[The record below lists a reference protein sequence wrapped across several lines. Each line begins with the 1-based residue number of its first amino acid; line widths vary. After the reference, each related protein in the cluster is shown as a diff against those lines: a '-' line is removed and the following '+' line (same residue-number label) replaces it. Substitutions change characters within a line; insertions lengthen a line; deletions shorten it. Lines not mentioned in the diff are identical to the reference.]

1 LYFAPHLQPSE
12 PIVKRPSPK
21 RPRESRKTESRA
33 AALKPT
39 PGQHTIREILSQPA
53 MWAETD
59 ANLASEG
66 TLDRLAT
73 QFTANEPWLF
83 VACGSSYYLAQL
95 VSAIWSRN
103 FSLQCAV
110 VPASEFLFAPE
121 EVLRSTG
128 ATQVV
133 FVSRSGE
140 TTEVI
145 RAAEILQRRSDI
157 RSLGVT
163 CNAASPF
170 EALCTRTFTLPWADE
185 KSTVMTRSFTSMLL
199 AFQRLGARLRGDRA
213 LPAALDQLPQLAQP
227 WLDLN
232 ADKIRKFASKR
243 RFADFVFLGQGA
255 HYWLAQEAALKVT
268 EMSASYAQAYHTLE
282 FRHGPRSI
290 AGPDTLITF
299 FISDAAQA
307 EESLLVRE
315 LKALRAVN
323 LVIVNRATA
332 ELKAASDLLV
342 ELNLGGPE
350 FARFAVAAIPAHI
363 LGTAAGLRK
372 SLDPDSP
379 KNLTRA
385 VVLGNSSA
393 TSKIAAR
400 PKNKLSS
407 AGPAGSRIE
416 ALTRKAGA
424 RV

>member
-1 LYFAPHLQPSE
+1 
-12 PIVKRPSPK
+12 VKTP
-21 RPRESRKTESRA
+21 SRKPYPKSRQPKSRA
-33 AALKPT
+33 AARLV
-39 PGQHTIREILSQPA
+39 PGQHTLREILSQPA

-66 TLDRLAT
+66 TIDRLAT

-83 VACGSSYYLAQL
+83 VACGSSYYLSQL

-103 FSLQCAV
+103 FSLRCAV

-121 EVLRSTG
+121 ELLRASR

-145 RAAEILQRRSDI
+145 RAAEILQRHSNI

-199 AFQRLGARLRGDRA
+199 SFQRLGARLRSDNA
-213 LPAALDQLPQLAQP
+213 LSAALDQLPQAAEP
-227 WLDLN
+227 WLDAN
-232 ADKIRKFASKR
+232 ADRIRKFASQR

-299 FISDAAQA
+299 FISDAAEA
-307 EESLLVRE
+307 EETLLVRE
-315 LKALRAVN
+315 LKALDAVN
-323 LVIVNRATA
+323 LVVVNRATT
-332 ELKAASDLLV
+332 ELQAHSDLLV
-342 ELNLGGPE
+342 ELNLSGPE
-350 FARFAVAAIPAHI
+350 FARFALAAIPAHL
-363 LGTAAGLRK
+363 LGTAVGLRK
-372 SLDPDSP
+372 GLDPDAP

-385 VVLGNSSA
+385 VVLGNSADA
-393 TSKIAAR
+393 TKITAR
-400 PKNKLSS
+400 TKASS
-407 AGPAGSRIE
+407 AAGRSARNSGAPLARNAGGPA
-416 ALTRKAGA
+416 
-424 RV
+424 

>member
-1 LYFAPHLQPSE
+1 
-12 PIVKRPSPK
+12 
-21 RPRESRKTESRA
+21 
-33 AALKPT
+33 
-39 PGQHTIREILSQPA
+39 

-59 ANLASEG
+59 ANLASAG
-66 TLDRLAT
+66 TIDRLAA

-83 VACGSSYYLAQL
+83 VACGSSYYLSQL

-103 FSLQCAV
+103 FALRCAV

-185 KSTVMTRSFTSMLL
+185 KSTVMTRSFTSILL
-199 AFQRLGARLRGDRA
+199 AFQRLGARLCGDRA
-213 LPAALDQLPQLAQP
+213 LPAALDRLAQVAQP

-350 FARFAVAAIPAHI
+350 FARFVVAAIPAHI

-372 SLDPDSP
+372 GLDPDSP

-385 VVLGNSSA
+385 VVLGDSTDGTKITARTRAQSA
-393 TSKIAAR
+393 PAKAAR
-400 PKNKLSS
+400 NSGEPLARN
-407 AGPAGSRIE
+407 AGPA
-416 ALTRKAGA
+416 
-424 RV
+424 

>member
-1 LYFAPHLQPSE
+1 M
-12 PIVKRPSPK
+12 KRPSHK
-21 RPRESRKTESRA
+21 RPRKSRKAESRA
-33 AALKPT
+33 AAARLA

-66 TLDRLAT
+66 TIDRLAT

-83 VACGSSYYLAQL
+83 VACGSSYYLSQL

-103 FSLQCAV
+103 FSLRCAV

-145 RAAEILQRRSDI
+145 RAAEIVQRRGDL

-185 KSTVMTRSFTSMLL
+185 KSTVMTRSFTSILL
-199 AFQRLGARLRGDRA
+199 SFQRLGARLCGDRA
-213 LPAALDQLPQLAQP
+213 LSSALHQLPQAAQP

-232 ADKIRKFASKR
+232 ADRIRKFASKR

-332 ELKAASDLLV
+332 ELKASSDLLV
-342 ELNLGGPE
+342 ELNLSGPE
-350 FARFAVAAIPAHI
+350 FARFAVAAIPAHL
-363 LGTAAGLRK
+363 LGTAVGLRK
-372 SLDPDSP
+372 GLDPDSP

-385 VVLGNSSA
+385 VVLGNSASGTMARKKGKSA
-393 TSKIAAR
+393 ST
-400 PKNKLSS
+400 
-407 AGPAGSRIE
+407 GPAASSTE
-416 ALTRKAGA
+416 ALARNAGA